1 MYCLHLMSM
10 HPGKKR
16 NVLTN
21 PKMPEENYI
30 NDANNALLRLQLR
43 KSRRVI
49 KELKSYFEDASSA
62 EMETEEY
69 QINMKVMQVLIQ
81 QRNELAN
88 KLGMVTL

>member
-1 MYCLHLMSM
+1 
-10 HPGKKR
+10 
-16 NVLTN
+16 
-21 PKMPEENYI
+21 
-30 NDANNALLRLQLR
+30 LLRLQLR